1 MNRRTFTLSSAGAVA
16 MTTTGAAAAKDAL
29 AKKGEQVELSGWLAS
44 ASIGARHYYVLG
56 ASPFVTDPAA
66 SDPAHWPDHLTM
78 VLPKDLATMRA
89 GRVNLKGRLYRGRF
103 RDESTGRA
111 STAVLVGATLA

>member
-1 MNRRTFTLSSAGAVA
+1 M
-16 MTTTGAAAAKDAL
+16 
-29 AKKGEQVELSGWLAS
+29 
-44 ASIGARHYYVLG
+44 
-56 ASPFVTDPAA
+56 
-66 SDPAHWPDHLTM
+66 
-78 VLPKDLATMRA
+78 MRA

>member
-1 MNRRTFTLSSAGAVA
+1 MA
-16 MTTTGAAAAKDAL
+16 MTTTAAAVAKDRL
-29 AKKGEQVELSGWLAS
+29 SRKGEPVELSGWLTS

-66 SDPAHWPDHLTM
+66 GDPAHWPAHLTM
-78 VLPKDLATMRA
+78 VLPKDVAAMRT
-89 GRVNLKGRLYRGRF
+89 GRVNLKGQLYRGHF

>member
-1 MNRRTFTLSSAGAVA
+1 MSAATGVAVA
-16 MTTTGAAAAKDAL
+16 KGRPDRR
-29 AKKGEQVELSGWLAS
+29 GEQVELSGWLAS
-44 ASIGARHYYVLG
+44 ASVGARHYYVLG

-66 SDPAHWPDHLTM
+66 ADHAHWPDHLTM
-78 VLPKDLATMRA
+78 VLPADVATMRP

-111 STAVLVGATLA
+111 SKAVLVGARLA